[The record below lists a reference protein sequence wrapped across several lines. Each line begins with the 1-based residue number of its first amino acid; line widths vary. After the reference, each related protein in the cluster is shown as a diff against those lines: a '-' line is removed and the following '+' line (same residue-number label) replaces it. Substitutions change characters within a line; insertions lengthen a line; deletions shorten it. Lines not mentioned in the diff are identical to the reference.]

1 MINQNTPR
9 QNKILT
15 ISIYQSSPTE
25 DSRRKTPAQGG
36 YIHQREKNKIIIVFL
51 KSQKERTRCQLQKP
65 NITGTTNHLSLIF
78 FNINELNSPIRNIK
92 LTDWIWEQDP
102 TFPCIQETYINNK
115 YSHYLKRKGWKKFFQ
130 ANGPKKQVGIAIL
143 IDNEID
149 FQPKLS
155 RKMRKDTS
163 IHQRKNPRSES
174 LNMNI
179 YAP

>member
-1 MINQNTPR
+1 MQ
-9 QNKILT
+9 
-15 ISIYQSSPTE
+15 PT
-25 DSRRKTPAQGG
+25 TA
-36 YIHQREKNKIIIVFL
+36 
-51 KSQKERTRCQLQKP
+51 
-65 NITGTTNHLSLIF
+65 NITGTNNHLSLISL
-78 FNINELNSPIRNIK
+78 NINELNSPIKKHKANR
-92 LTDWIWEQDP
+92 LDMQQDP
-102 TFPCIQETYINNK
+102 TFPCIQETYLNNK

-143 IDNEID
+143 IANEID